1 MKRHLE
7 EIILAAK
14 YLCFLVSGEFFSCN
28 KIQDFGYGGRAT
40 VKAGGLN
47 PSSDLNGC
55 EPFVNKVCEE
65 NTF

>member
-47 PSSDLNGC
+47 PAGDLNGW
-55 EPFVNKVCEE
+55 EHPGNQICEE
-65 NTF
+65 NEF

>member
-28 KIQDFGYGGRAT
+28 KIQDFGYGGRAVVGVT
-40 VKAGGLN
+40 SLKPAGDLISREDPREQVRKAN
-47 PSSDLNGC
+47 S
-55 EPFVNKVCEE
+55 F
-65 NTF
+65 